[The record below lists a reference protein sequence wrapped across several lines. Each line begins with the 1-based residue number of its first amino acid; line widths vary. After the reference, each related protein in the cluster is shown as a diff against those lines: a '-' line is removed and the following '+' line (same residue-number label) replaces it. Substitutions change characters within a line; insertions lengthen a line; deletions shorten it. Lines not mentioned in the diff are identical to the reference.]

1 MPVTIAV
8 NSIIDW
14 MEGSNIINQE
24 RVLWINHEQ
33 SFAVVLD
40 LLDSKS
46 RPKRRNLQDIYMA
59 IQEKQAIKH
68 PCDPYL
74 KSFIDFRKKHME
86 KAEKVWNFI
95 GEIVE
100 CEPDIYDSKRK
111 FTMVK
116 DCAEKNQI
124 SQSAIYKYIRMY
136 WQGGKTKLALL
147 PEFSNCG
154 APNKPKPDT
163 TIKRGRPTKHK
174 IGVGEQNTAEVAD
187 SINVTEEMKGI
198 FQAAITLYY
207 YRDKNATPAQVFNKM
222 NATFFSSGTYIKDG
236 IEIPQLI
243 DQKLRPSKRQFYYWF
258 DKLKDPVT
266 ATVRR
271 EGKLAYAIKYRE
283 HKGNANQ
290 ITMGPGFLYQ
300 VDWTMAD
307 IYLVNKTT
315 RTQVMQRPIVYI
327 CVDVMSRMIAGIW
340 VTLEKASWMT
350 AAIVLENVV
359 EDKVEYCKRYGI
371 TISHDEW
378 PCNFLPRGFLGDRG
392 EFYCKNSDNIVA
404 SLGSKVDNT
413 SPYRA
418 DSKSIVEQMFRK
430 FNLKAIHLLPGMV
443 PREKVRWEPDHRLN
457 AKLDID
463 QFTKLMIKAALYYN
477 LYHEIENYPFDKF
490 MLSTHA
496 KPIPIELWN
505 WGIAFRGGHFL
516 DVDPLMVKQ
525 SLYPRGLAKI
535 TRRGI
540 VFKNRLIYTCENE
553 EIRKKILHAS
563 ISGVAEEEVVFDPR
577 STNYIW
583 IVRRR
588 EPPILCILVKDS
600 SYANITMEDFESLK
614 DEQDEGRYER
624 KKSQEQALT
633 ELYATEEAVAKE
645 AIRRTNEALA
655 SQGLKHPQI
664 KNMKE
669 NTSNEAER
677 ARSKYVTRDV
687 IPNTI
692 VMESSQKEADD
703 KDNIPLTH
711 EERFLSLLKGGK

>member
-207 YRDKNATPAQVFNKM
+207 YRDKNATPAQVFN
-222 NATFFSSGTYIKDG
+222 
-236 IEIPQLI
+236 
-243 DQKLRPSKRQFYYWF
+243 
-258 DKLKDPVT
+258 
-266 ATVRR
+266 
-271 EGKLAYAIKYRE
+271 
-283 HKGNANQ
+283 
-290 ITMGPGFLYQ
+290 
-300 VDWTMAD
+300 
-307 IYLVNKTT
+307 
-315 RTQVMQRPIVYI
+315 
-327 CVDVMSRMIAGIW
+327 
-340 VTLEKASWMT
+340 
-350 AAIVLENVV
+350 
-359 EDKVEYCKRYGI
+359 
-371 TISHDEW
+371 
-378 PCNFLPRGFLGDRG
+378 
-392 EFYCKNSDNIVA
+392 
-404 SLGSKVDNT
+404 
-413 SPYRA
+413 
-418 DSKSIVEQMFRK
+418 
-430 FNLKAIHLLPGMV
+430 
-443 PREKVRWEPDHRLN
+443 
-457 AKLDID
+457 
-463 QFTKLMIKAALYYN
+463 
-477 LYHEIENYPFDKF
+477 
-490 MLSTHA
+490 
-496 KPIPIELWN
+496 
-505 WGIAFRGGHFL
+505 
-516 DVDPLMVKQ
+516 
-525 SLYPRGLAKI
+525 
-535 TRRGI
+535 
-540 VFKNRLIYTCENE
+540 
-553 EIRKKILHAS
+553 
-563 ISGVAEEEVVFDPR
+563 
-577 STNYIW
+577 
-583 IVRRR
+583 
-588 EPPILCILVKDS
+588 
-600 SYANITMEDFESLK
+600 
-614 DEQDEGRYER
+614 
-624 KKSQEQALT
+624 
-633 ELYATEEAVAKE
+633 
-645 AIRRTNEALA
+645 
-655 SQGLKHPQI
+655 
-664 KNMKE
+664 
-669 NTSNEAER
+669 
-677 ARSKYVTRDV
+677 
-687 IPNTI
+687 
-692 VMESSQKEADD
+692 
-703 KDNIPLTH
+703 
-711 EERFLSLLKGGK
+711 